1 MGVEGRDLID
11 LGLRHAQLVRQ
22 RHQMRG
28 GDVAVPVLDEMQEL
42 DQEIAPSLRGTEQR
56 AYLGPRGRSKLP
68 ALGHSP
74 ALAPARPRMARLLR
88 GGMSFRH
95 QNSIGKLRPM
105 IRSRRGPYNKGIA
118 YRDRTNLLN
127 CRLRHQSSYRDI

>member
-1 MGVEGRDLID
+1 MAERRPVASSDLLND
-11 LGLRHAQLVRQ
+11 P
-22 RHQMRG
+22 
-28 GDVAVPVLDEMQEL
+28 DVWLTDPIRERIEA
-42 DQEIAPSLRGTEQR
+42 SEQR
-56 AYLGPRGRSKLP
+56 AYLGLRGRSKLP